1 MRDAPVAARIRP
13 PRPRH
18 RIRRP
23 APRRAKAREE
33 QIVRALNPE
42 QARAVTTTDGP
53 LLILAGAGSG
63 KTRVLAH
70 RIAYLVSIKDVAPWR
85 ILAVTFTNRAA
96 AELRERIISLVG
108 EGGRDV
114 VAGTFH
120 SLCARVLRA
129 DGEAIGIGR
138 RFVIYD
144 TDDQQALMKQIL
156 REEDMPLTGEFR
168 PSAVL
173 GAISR
178 AKNEMLDPT
187 FLAEN
192 AANHRER
199 TIARLATRYQERLR
213 KSNALDFDDLLLEAV
228 RLFEEA
234 PDVLAKYQ
242 ERWRYLHVDEYQDT
256 NRAQYL
262 WVRALAARHR
272 NLCVVGDDD
281 QSIYSW
287 RGADLRNILDFERDW
302 PDTAVVK
309 LEQNYRSTQLI
320 LDAAHA
326 VVSRNTAR
334 KDKKLWTDNAG
345 GVRIQRFEAYNEE
358 EEAEWIARQVEGL
371 VGGRGTALTRRAD
384 DEDEPR
390 FRARDIAVM
399 YRMNAQSRAIEEL
412 FLRYGIR
419 YQLVGGTRFY
429 SRREVKDAL
438 AYLRILR
445 SDTTASASSGSS
457 TCRRAGI
464 GDKTIETLRAA
475 AAREGGTTWGAI
487 EAAVT
492 GELPGLAPRTRNAL
506 TDFAI
511 LVRRLRTRVGVLS
524 LPELLDEA
532 LEASGYRA
540 MLADGSEDGEERW
553 ANLLELRAVTTR
565 YDDLAPDDAL
575 DRLLEETA
583 LVADQD
589 SYEGD
594 ADAVTLI
601 TLHAAKG
608 LEFPVVFIAGLEE
621 GLFPHS
627 RALDD
632 EKELE
637 EERRL
642 AYVGITRAKRRLFLS
657 HAWRRA
663 TWGMGQAT
671 VPSRF
676 LLEIPAE
683 LMDGPQLGGADDRDL
698 DLDLVFGARRTS
710 RFGTPVRGGGGPG
723 LPAGERPAGG
733 AGRRRAV
740 PARRDLAAKR
750 EAYDE
755 GAPSGSLRRPV
766 RAWDDDLDA
775 AGRRVGD
782 GRRPPRGRPPG
793 RPPGHPRRAPVPR
806 RRPRPPR
813 PLGRRHRRHQQADPQ
828 RRGGHGGVQGRLGR
842 AQDDARQPGQPGPR
856 RMTTRP
862 TRRLVRDRPPGR
874 LRTAGPGRD
883 GPGRLRL
890 RRRRCL
896 GRAHASPTTRR
907 PGVAG
912 GSGRASS
919 STSRGSAPRRRSSA
933 RRPRIPLAIAPM
945 AVQSWPIPTPSRD
958 GPGGGRGRHPV
969 HAVDDV
975 VPVDRGGRRGGAR
988 RDPLVPALRPAA
1000 TGRLA
1005 VARRTGRGRRVPGD
1019 RPDRGPAG
1027 PRLPRTRP
1035 AVRLRAPATRQLP
1048 RRPAQPPAAAR
1059 ARLAEGADGAAIAT
1073 T

>member
-1 MRDAPVAARIRP
+1 MGGPTYNGRVSPTRRRRAGNPTLDEAAEAEATSGTSFVELAESPAAPDEPAWLRDASGPADEPQVRVPDAAAR
-13 PRPRH
+13 
-18 RIRRP
+18 
-23 APRRAKAREE
+23 AAAVEARAEE
-33 QIVRALNPE
+33 IVRALNPE
-42 QARAVTTTDGP
+42 QARAVTTTEGP

-70 RIAYLVSIKDVAPWR
+70 RIAYLVGVKDVAPWR

-120 SLCARVLRA
+120 ALCARVLRQ
-129 DGEAIGIGR
+129 DGEAIGVSR

-144 TDDQQALMKQIL
+144 TDDQQSLMKQVL
-156 REEDMPLTGEFR
+156 REEDLPLTGEFR
-168 PSAVL
+168 PSIVL

-178 AKNEMLDPT
+178 AKNEMLD
-187 FLAEN
+187 AELLMEH

-199 TIARLATRYQERLR
+199 TIARLAKRYRERLQ
-213 KSNALDFDDLLLEAV
+213 KTNALDFDDLLLEAV
-228 RLFEEA
+228 RLFDQA
-234 PDVLAKYQ
+234 PDVLKKYQ

-326 VVSRNTAR
+326 VVSRNSAR
-334 KDKKLWTDNAG
+334 KDKKLWTENAG
-345 GVRIQRFEAYNEE
+345 GTRIQRFEAYNEE

-371 VGGRGTALTRRAD
+371 VVGRTSALTRRAD
-384 DEDEPR
+384 EEDAR

-399 YRMNAQSRAIEEL
+399 YRMNAQSRAIEES

-429 SRREVKDAL
+429 ARREVKDAL

-445 SDTTASASSGSS
+445 SDTDSVSFERIINVPA
-457 TCRRAGI
+457 RAI
-464 GDKTIETLRAA
+464 GERTVEVLRAA

-487 EAAVT
+487 EAAAS
-492 GELPGLAPRTRNAL
+492 GELEVAPRTRNAL
-506 TDFAI
+506 AEFAA
-511 LVRRLRTRVGVLS
+511 LVRRLRVRVGVLP

-540 MLADGSEDGEERW
+540 MLADGSDDGEERW
-553 ANLLELRAVTTR
+553 ANLLELRSVTTR

-642 AYVGITRAKRRLFLS
+642 AYVGITRAKRRLYLS

-663 TWGMGQAT
+663 TWGMGQAS

-683 LMDGPQLGGADDRDL
+683 LMIGPQLGGAEDRDL

-710 RFGTPVRGGGGPG
+710 RFGTPSRGGAAFRQGSGRPG
-723 LPAGERPAGG
+723 APPVGEPFRPG
-733 AGRRRAV
+733 
-740 PARRDLAAKR
+740 RDLAAKR
-750 EAYDE
+750 EAFAE
-755 GAPSGSLRRPV
+755 GAPSGTLGRRV
-766 RAWDDDLDA
+766 SAWDDETA
-775 AGRRVGD
+775 AGAT
-782 GRRPPRGRPPG
+782 P
-793 RPPGHPRRAPVPR
+793 
-806 RRPRPPR
+806 
-813 PLGRRHRRHQQADPQ
+813 
-828 RRGGHGGVQGRLGR
+828 
-842 AQDDARQPGQPGPR
+842 
-856 RMTTRP
+856 
-862 TRRLVRDRPPGR
+862 
-874 LRTAGPGRD
+874 
-883 GPGRLRL
+883 
-890 RRRRCL
+890 
-896 GRAHASPTTRR
+896 
-907 PGVAG
+907 
-912 GSGRASS
+912 
-919 STSRGSAPRRRSSA
+919 RSSA
-933 RRPRIPLAIAPM
+933 AARTPRSVIPGER
-945 AVQSWPIPTPSRD
+945 QFRD
-958 GPGGGRGRHPV
+958 GDRVRHARWGDGIVVTSKLTRSDEEVTVAFKDTSVGRKTMLGS
-969 HAVDDV
+969 
-975 VPVDRGGRRGGAR
+975 
-988 RDPLVPALRPAA
+988 
-1000 TGRLA
+1000 LA
-1005 VARRTGRGRRVPGD
+1005 NLDIVG
-1019 RPDRGPAG
+1019 
-1027 PRLPRTRP
+1027 
-1035 AVRLRAPATRQLP
+1035 
-1048 RRPAQPPAAAR
+1048 
-1059 ARLAEGADGAAIAT
+1059 
-1073 T
+1073 

>member
-1 MRDAPVAARIRP
+1 VSPKSRRRSGDPSFDDAAATVGTTFAETAEAADTAAPQEPEWLRDAPVPGQDPTAPAVPPPSAEAIAAR
-13 PRPRH
+13 
-18 RIRRP
+18 
-23 APRRAKAREE
+23 RAARAEE
-33 QIVRALNPE
+33 ILRALNPE

-70 RIAYLVSIKDVAPWR
+70 RIAYLIGVKGVPPWR

-96 AELRERIISLVG
+96 GELRERIISLVG

-114 VAGTFH
+114 QAGTFH
-120 SLCARVLRA
+120 ALNARVLRQ
-129 DGEAIGIGR
+129 DGQAIGVDR

-144 TDDQQALMKQIL
+144 TDDQQALMKQVL
-156 REEDMPLTGEFR
+156 REEDLPLTGEFR

-187 FLAEN
+187 FLAEH

-213 KSNALDFDDLLLEAV
+213 AARALDFDDLLLEGV

-234 PDVLAKYQ
+234 PQVLAKYQ

-262 WVRALAARHR
+262 WVRALAAKYG
-272 NLCVVGDDD
+272 NLAVVGDDD

-302 PDTAVVK
+302 PQATVVK

-320 LDAAHA
+320 LDAAHG
-326 VVSRNTAR
+326 VVSRNAAR
-334 KDKKLWTDNAG
+334 KDKKLWTQNEG
-345 GVRIQRFEAYNEE
+345 GLKIQRFEAYNEE

-371 VGGRGTALTRRAD
+371 VGGRGTALTRRAED
-384 DEDEPR
+384 DERDTR
-390 FRARDIAVM
+390 FRAREIAVM
-399 YRMNAQSRAIEEL
+399 YRMNAQSRAIEES

-429 SRREVKDAL
+429 ARREVKDAL

-445 SDTTASASSGSS
+445 SDTDSVSFERIINVPARS
-457 TCRRAGI
+457 I
-464 GDKTIETLRAA
+464 GDRTIEVLRAA
-475 AAREGGTTWGAI
+475 AAADDPATGEPSSYWSAI
-487 EAAVT
+487 ERAAR
-492 GELPGLAPRTRNAL
+492 GDLPALVSRTRTAIAE
-506 TDFAI
+506 FAA
-511 LVRRLRTRVGVLS
+511 LVRRLRTRIGVLP

-553 ANLLELRAVTTR
+553 ANLLELRSVTTR
-565 YDDLAPDDAL
+565 YDDLSPEDAL

-632 EKELE
+632 ERQLE

-642 AYVGITRAKRRLFLS
+642 AYVGITRAKRRLYLS

-663 TWGMGQAT
+663 TWGMGQAA

-683 LMDGPQLGGADDRDL
+683 LMIGPRLGGLDEPERDL
-698 DLDLVFGARRTS
+698 DLDLVFGERRTT
-710 RFGTPVRGGGGPG
+710 RFGTPVRGGGGAAYRQGSGRPG
-723 LPAGERPAGG
+723 APSPGEPFRPS
-733 AGRRRAV
+733 
-740 PARRDLAAKR
+740 RDLAARR
-750 EAYDE
+750 EAFAA
-755 GAPSGSLRRPV
+755 GAPSGTVPPRDDAGASASPRPSRPV
-766 RAWDDDLDA
+766 IPGERQFRDGD
-775 AGRRVGD
+775 RVRHDRWGD
-782 GRRPPRGRPPG
+782 GI
-793 RPPGHPRRAPVPR
+793 VVTSK
-806 RRPRPPR
+806 
-813 PLGRRHRRHQQADPQ
+813 L
-828 RRGGHGGVQGRLGR
+828 
-842 AQDDARQPGQPGPR
+842 
-856 RMTTRP
+856 TR
-862 TRRLVRDRPPGR
+862 TDEEI
-874 LRTAGPGRD
+874 T
-883 GPGRLRL
+883 
-890 RRRRCL
+890 
-896 GRAHASPTTRR
+896 
-907 PGVAG
+907 VAF
-912 GSGRASS
+912 
-919 STSRGSAPRRRSSA
+919 
-933 RRPRIPLAIAPM
+933 
-945 AVQSWPIPTPSRD
+945 
-958 GPGGGRGRHPV
+958 
-969 HAVDDV
+969 
-975 VPVDRGGRRGGAR
+975 
-988 RDPLVPALRPAA
+988 RDPSV
-1000 TGRLA
+1000 GRKTMLA
-1005 VARRTGRGRRVPGD
+1005 S
-1019 RPDRGPAG
+1019 
-1027 PRLPRTRP
+1027 
-1035 AVRLRAPATRQLP
+1035 
-1048 RRPAQPPAAAR
+1048 
-1059 ARLAEGADGAAIAT
+1059 LANLEIIG
-1073 T
+1073 